1 MTLEIFRNILEYTG
15 GFGDFKKLLEILRG
29 FRCIRESLW
38 GSTKLR
44 DALRY
49 PRRTY
54 EYVGESR
61 MLQETQRGYRTSR
74 SVPKLPRSSRS
85 FHDSHRISM

>member
-54 EYVGESR
+54 EYV
-61 MLQETQRGYRTSR
+61 
-74 SVPKLPRSSRS
+74 
-85 FHDSHRISM
+85 